1 MKKKEA
7 KIKQVYEYIDSYTQD
22 NGFPPS
28 VREIC
33 TACNVKSTASVYD
46 YINIL
51 VEQGLLSKGD
61 SKKRAITSVKG
72 KVNYRSVPVVGTVTA
87 GQPILAYEN
96 IEGYYPLPDEF
107 GQDVFMLSVIG
118 SSMID
123 AGIYSGDK
131 IIVKRQTTAENGDIV
146 VAFFED
152 KATVIARIKEA
163 SKYVPL
169 ENLCLSPQCGF
180 SSNAI
185 GNKLTEEDQWKKLA
199 LVKEIAKEVWGEN

>member
-152 KATVIARIKEA
+152 KSTVKRFYKKEDH
-163 SKYVPL
+163 VILHP
-169 ENLCLSPQCGF
+169 ENTSMHDIILPDVEILGKV
-180 SSNAI
+180 I
-185 GNKLTEEDQWKKLA
+185 G
-199 LVKEIAKEVWGEN
+199 LVRKM